1 MDSAL
6 NNEKSR
12 VLFISQEIIP
22 YLEQSVMG
30 TVCRYLPQGTQ
41 ERNKEIR
48 TFMPKFGL
56 INERRNQ
63 LHEVIRLSGMNLI
76 INDIDHPIIIKVAS
90 ISRVRMQIYFI
101 DNEEYFQRKYTTKD
115 AAGKCFSDNDERSVF
130 FARGVL
136 ETVKKLGWSPNLVN
150 CHGWM
155 SAFAPIYINK
165 LYRDNPLFSDVK
177 IVTTLYNDSFN
188 TRFSETFFNKMKFD
202 GFDAKELKA
211 VKTPNYINIM
221 KWAISNSDAVIIAEK
236 DVNPKLVQHVK
247 DLNLPY
253 ISYNRYD
260 MDYISDISNQFFD
273 EIIGNDNSSS
283 NS

>member
-76 INDIDHPIIIKVAS
+76 INDIDMKSLKIFFYSRAIIEDSFVGP
-90 ISRVRMQIYFI
+90 VP
-101 DNEEYFQRKYTTKD
+101 N
-115 AAGKCFSDNDERSVF
+115 AGVELAYYFSDKNQEKMCSYWTTIPEER
-130 FARGVL
+130 
-136 ETVKKLGWSPNLVN
+136 K
-150 CHGWM
+150 
-155 SAFAPIYINK
+155 
-165 LYRDNPLFSDVK
+165 
-177 IVTTLYNDSFN
+177 
-188 TRFSETFFNKMKFD
+188 
-202 GFDAKELKA
+202 
-211 VKTPNYINIM
+211 
-221 KWAISNSDAVIIAEK
+221 
-236 DVNPKLVQHVK
+236 
-247 DLNLPY
+247 
-253 ISYNRYD
+253 
-260 MDYISDISNQFFD
+260 
-273 EIIGNDNSSS
+273 
-283 NS
+283 